1 MYIIRFLEDAR
12 NEFQE
17 AAEWYEIRSEGLGER
32 FRDLVNKKIELIKKH
47 PERYPEKK
55 SNFRQIVLRTFPFVI
70 IYTFYKKEGIIII
83 NSIFHTS
90 RNPRKKYRKN

>member
-32 FRDLVNKKIELIKKH
+32 FRDLI
-47 PERYPEKK
+47 
-55 SNFRQIVLRTFPFVI
+55 
-70 IYTFYKKEGIIII
+70 
-83 NSIFHTS
+83 
-90 RNPRKKYRKN
+90 